1 MATKLSPRRFILL
14 LALVSFIFLRGH
26 VLADEVLTYAY
37 PSPSRHTCIHL
48 TFRSLESGRAEVRVY
63 NERGNMVA
71 RKADDTGEGWQTW
84 DLGLC
89 RLPPGVYYHQVL
101 LRYQSG
107 KTETLKGEPFAVLH

>member
-1 MATKLSPRRFILL
+1 MAMKFPPRRFIPL
-14 LALVSFIFLRGH
+14 LALTFFLFLRGH
-26 VLADEVLTYAY
+26 VLADEALTYAY
-37 PSPSRHTCIHL
+37 PSPSRHTCVHL
-48 TFRSLESGRAEVRVY
+48 TFRSLEIGRAEVRVY

-71 RKADDTGEGWQTW
+71 RKADDTDPGWQTW